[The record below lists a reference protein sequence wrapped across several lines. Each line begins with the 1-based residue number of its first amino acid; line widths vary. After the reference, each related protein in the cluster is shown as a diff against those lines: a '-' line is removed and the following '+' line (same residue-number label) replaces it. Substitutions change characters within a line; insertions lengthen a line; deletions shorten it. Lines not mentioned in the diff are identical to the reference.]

1 MRFLL
6 LLLIT
11 LLFACENKTN
21 NITNRLAAIQEEME
35 QVKQQYFKQTDS
47 LDNIKKVDTSA
58 AKQLE
63 IAKALVAADLKKS
76 LTLMQLQ
83 KESDSLMIVLQKQ

>member
-11 LLFACENKTN
+11 FLFACESKTN
-21 NITNRLAAIQEEME
+21 NITNRQAAIQEEMKL
-35 QVKQQYFKQTDS
+35 VKQQYFKQTDS

-63 IAKALVAADLKKS
+63 IAKALVVADLKKS
-76 LTLMQLQ
+76 LTLIQLQ
-83 KESDSLMIVLQKQ
+83 KESDSLMVVLQKQ